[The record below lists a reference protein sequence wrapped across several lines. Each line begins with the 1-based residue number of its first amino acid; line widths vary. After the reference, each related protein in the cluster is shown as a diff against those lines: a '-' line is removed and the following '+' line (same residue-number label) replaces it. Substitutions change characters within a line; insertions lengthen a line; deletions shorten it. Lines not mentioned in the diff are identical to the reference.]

1 MSIKKQ
7 ICWDPKNDKFVGNV
21 DYGSFQG
28 EDVDNIATNALVV
41 MVAGLKKPWS
51 VPLAYFLTD
60 KLNANVLCQLIKE
73 SIGILT
79 EVGANVHAI
88 VFDGAPKNFPWL
100 RSLVAMSRNLS
111 TFFHTQVNLAPKF
124 T

>member
-1 MSIKKQ
+1 
-7 ICWDPKNDKFVGNV
+7 
-21 DYGSFQG
+21 
-28 EDVDNIATNALVV
+28 

-51 VPLAYFLTD
+51 VPLVYFLTD
-60 KLNANVLCQLIKE
+60 KLNANALCQLITE
-73 SIGILT
+73 SLGMLT

-88 VFDGAPKNFPWL
+88 VFDGAPKICQWP

-111 TFFHTQVNLAPKF
+111 TFVHIQANMAPQF